1 MTFLQ
6 TELSQDVEEEDY
18 SLPTLVKEQHP
29 RAVRTL
35 AKEQCR
41 AQAPGA
47 EESPE
52 ANQIYLEDVPDQEVT
67 RDQTWR

>member
-18 SLPTLVKEQHP
+18 SLPTLVKEQLP
-29 RAVRTL
+29 RAVLIL
-35 AKEQCR
+35 AREQCR
-41 AQAPGA
+41 AQDPGA

-52 ANQIYLEDVPDQEVT
+52 VNQICLEAVPDQGVT